1 MDGTTVARAVAVWLC
16 CSDQVRLQGIRMR
29 MSVLLKQLLATAFL
43 AAPLLSPAVAQE
55 IKRTGVPGSTFP
67 ISLTVAVPA
76 NTRLVFVS
84 GTLADVA
91 NPDAPKGSI
100 EAYGNTETQTKSILQ
115 KIDKLLA
122 AEGLSLADVV
132 KVNVFMVGDPKLDGK
147 MDFAGLNAAYG
158 QFFGSTAQPNKA
170 VRTALQVAGLPMP
183 GGLIEIEATAA
194 KVMPPLPKPKK

>member
-1 MDGTTVARAVAVWLC
+1 
-16 CSDQVRLQGIRMR
+16 MR
-29 MSVLLKQLLATAFL
+29 MSALLKQLFATALF
-43 AAPLLSPAVAQE
+43 AAPFVSPVLHAQE
-55 IKRTGVPGSTFP
+55 IRRTGVPGSTFP

-100 EAYGNTETQTKSILQ
+100 EAYGNTQTQTTSILQ

-122 AEGLSLADVV
+122 AEGMSLADVV

-158 QFFGSTAQPNKA
+158 QFFGSSAQPNKA

-194 KVMPPLPKPKK
+194 KVMAPAPKTPKK

>member
-1 MDGTTVARAVAVWLC
+1 
-16 CSDQVRLQGIRMR
+16 MR
-29 MSVLLKQLLATAFL
+29 MSVLLKQLLVTAFI

-76 NTRLVFVS
+76 NARLVFVS

-100 EAYGNTETQTKSILQ
+100 EAYGNTQTQTTSILQ

-147 MDFAGLNAAYG
+147 MDFAGLNAAYS

-194 KVMPPLPKPKK
+194 KVMPPPAPPAKPKK

>member
-1 MDGTTVARAVAVWLC
+1 
-16 CSDQVRLQGIRMR
+16 MR
-29 MSVLLKQLLATAFL
+29 MSVLLKQLLATAVL
-43 AAPLLSPAVAQE
+43 AAPFVSPALHAQD

-67 ISLTVAVPA
+67 ISLTVAVPPNA
-76 NTRLVFVS
+76 RLVFVS

-100 EAYGNTETQTKSILQ
+100 EAYGNTQTQTTSILQ

-194 KVMPPLPKPKK
+194 KVMPPPPPTKPKK

>member
-1 MDGTTVARAVAVWLC
+1 
-16 CSDQVRLQGIRMR
+16 MR
-29 MSVLLKQLLATAFL
+29 TSALLKQVLATTLL
-43 AAPLLSPAVAQE
+43 AAPFVSPALHAQE

-76 NTRLVFVS
+76 NSRLVFVS
-84 GTLADVA
+84 GTLAEVA
-91 NPDAPKGSI
+91 HPDAPKGSI
-100 EAYGNTETQTKSILQ
+100 EAYGNTQTQTTSILQ
-115 KIDKLLA
+115 KIEKLLA
-122 AEGLSLADVV
+122 AEGLGLADVV

-158 QFFGSTAQPNKA
+158 QFFGSSAQPNKP

-194 KVMPPLPKPKK
+194 RVMAPMPPAPKK